1 MLFLIE
7 TFPMGTLALGIKEAM
22 VRSLGRLEI
31 LQVVIASAR
40 AGRLDTF
47 LSAGTHMERRVL
59 ILPTRKHYKRPPL
72 PTHLHHFPS
81 STTTSP
87 TPKLTQMSQRATS
100 NTPKLLLSQIA
111 SDAEGQS
118 RRDAVYY
125 PDSPGL
131 PQSFVHY
138 GPSTT
143 SPSAVGVSFPGAGTA
158 GYGGPSNSTFTHYA
172 GSLSVPSFSGTPA
185 PHLNTMAN
193 TYDPVQQYAGD
204 QNTSVTMSSSFN
216 NFVPPQGYDLSSQI
230 ATAPTF
236 HGKPHLVAAAS
247 SEDLSG
253 DDLWTTVTIE

>member
-1 MLFLIE
+1 
-7 TFPMGTLALGIKEAM
+7 
-22 VRSLGRLEI
+22 
-31 LQVVIASAR
+31 
-40 AGRLDTF
+40 
-47 LSAGTHMERRVL
+47 
-59 ILPTRKHYKRPPL
+59 
-72 PTHLHHFPS
+72 
-81 STTTSP
+81 
-87 TPKLTQMSQRATS
+87 MSQRTTTP
-100 NTPKLLLSQIA
+100 NTPNLLPSQIA
-111 SDAEGQS
+111 PDAEGQS
-118 RRDAVYY
+118 RRGVCY
-125 PDSPGL
+125 PDFSGL

-138 GPSTT
+138 GS
-143 SPSAVGVSFPGAGTA
+143 PGAGTA
-158 GYGGPSNSTFTHYA
+158 GYGGPYTFTHYA
-172 GSLSVPSFSGTPA
+172 SSLSAPSFSGTPA